1 MGCPPGGRLPAVRE
15 GEKAVDQMERE
26 LDRYLAGDPEVAGWP
41 YPMYHRWR
49 SEHPVFRY
57 ESGPAVVLTR
67 YEDVRAVMADSVRI
81 SNDGYRHG
89 PMAQGILT
97 RLPEADRA
105 VFYEVMDFESGYI
118 SRTDGDQH
126 ARLRRIASRAFT
138 PPRIRA
144 LRESIHRH
152 VDELIE
158 VMRAQDVPDVKEGLA
173 NQLPIRIVTDLI
185 GVPAEDRSMIWEW
198 AEAIAKHY
206 SVDSGTLN
214 RARDAIDSFRGYVH
228 ELVERL
234 RRDDNRTQLA
244 MVLLDGHND
253 ERLTEEEL
261 TVMFVLL
268 LFAGSETTTNL
279 LGNGFLALQRN
290 RDQWDLVT
298 ENPDLVPDAV
308 EEALRYDA
316 PLQYL
321 PRVALRDLRFGEETV
336 TEGETI
342 VIFIGAANRDPAT
355 FADPDRYDIRRPE
368 RSRHLA
374 LAFGPHS
381 YLGSALARL
390 EGEAVLGTLAR
401 RFPQARLQVD
411 EVGTALA
418 PCCAR
423 RCICR

>member
-1 MGCPPGGRLPAVRE
+1 
-15 GEKAVDQMERE
+15 
-26 LDRYLAGDPEVAGWP
+26 
-41 YPMYHRWR
+41 
-49 SEHPVFRY
+49 
-57 ESGPAVVLTR
+57 
-67 YEDVRAVMADSVRI
+67 
-81 SNDGYRHG
+81 
-89 PMAQGILT
+89 
-97 RLPEADRA
+97 
-105 VFYEVMDFESGYI
+105 
-118 SRTDGDQH
+118 
-126 ARLRRIASRAFT
+126 
-138 PPRIRA
+138 
-144 LRESIHRH
+144 
-152 VDELIE
+152 
-158 VMRAQDVPDVKEGLA
+158 
-173 NQLPIRIVTDLI
+173 
-185 GVPAEDRSMIWEW
+185 
-198 AEAIAKHY
+198 
-206 SVDSGTLN
+206 LN

-355 FADPDRYDIRRPE
+355 FADPDRYEIRRPE

-374 LAFGPHS
+374 LAFGPHFC
-381 YLGSALARL
+381 LGSALARL